1 MLQNSALC
9 PYLKIVLQSLI
20 YLAPQQLLC
29 VLRAV
34 KLDGTELSRK
44 YRPRNA
50 NCTVYPIIL
59 GDVRIVC
66 RTRTIRERKV
76 WHRSKARVL
85 QVASFFC
92 AHHHPHW
99 MHTWQQ
105 RAGLPLRYALSCK
118 FANIRHCTRRGVGR
132 GKAPAV
138 KAY

>member
-9 PYLKIVLQSLI
+9 PYLKIVLQGLI

-44 YRPRNA
+44 YHPRNA

-66 RTRTIRERKV
+66 RTITQV
-76 WHRSKARVL
+76 SLAPLLLMRSYIPTN
-85 QVASFFC
+85 S
-92 AHHHPHW
+92 
-99 MHTWQQ
+99 
-105 RAGLPLRYALSCK
+105 
-118 FANIRHCTRRGVGR
+118 
-132 GKAPAV
+132 
-138 KAY
+138 